1 MWPLVTY
8 FKEFRTF
15 VISFSVDNDAAERN
29 VKLVQDFIAG
39 SHDKDLRQG
48 LVIAVDHKSKGDQPK
63 GNQGPR
69 LSGRERH
76 NLHIREAPT

>member
-1 MWPLVTY
+1 M
-8 FKEFRTF
+8 
-15 VISFSVDNDAAERN
+15 
-29 VKLVQDFIAG
+29 KLVQDFIAG
-39 SHDKDLRQG
+39 RNDKDLRQG

-69 LSGRERH
+69 LSGRERP